1 MSKLPQDSLGE
12 KTLAMVTLA
21 QAKITT
27 LLPAPPELNPE
38 EAKNLLHSIGNMHR
52 ALSGAM
58 TQLRMQL
65 GRLLLEIQKRHL
77 HKQMGYPT
85 WDGFLERGLAE
96 IASLKRRVAYEAMR
110 LAASPALQALEPK
123 ELSKL
128 PVTNAV
134 AVTRIEQVDPQRA
147 AAPET
152 IKKAQELPTSEFK
165 RQMGQSTGY
174 RVSYWIE
181 DEDAGKQLQRVVEF
195 FSGAT
200 EDAARALADCL
211 YSPEVGALTAG
222 GRDNT
227 IDLLISTILDAI
239 HNQIA
244 SISSADSAQI
254 FQLSPSVAPADIIDA
269 EWVGEE
275 TCPRGH
281 VLKPAGIGYCVECR
295 KMDTR
300 DMSLEP

>member
-1 MSKLPQDSLGE
+1 
-12 KTLAMVTLA
+12 
-21 QAKITT
+21 
-27 LLPAPPELNPE
+27 
-38 EAKNLLHSIGNMHR
+38 MHR

-85 WDGFLERGLAE
+85 WDGFLDQGLTE
-96 IASLKRRVAYEAMR
+96 IANLKRRVAYEAMR

-134 AVTRIEQVDPQRA
+134 AVTRIEQADPERA
-147 AAPET
+147 ADPET
-152 IKKAQELPTSEFK
+152 IKKAQELPTGEFK

-200 EDAARALADCL
+200 EDAVRSLADCL

-244 SISSADSAQI
+244 SLSSADSAQMAAGAEI
-254 FQLSPSVAPADIIDA
+254 VDA
-269 EWVGEE
+269 EWVDEE
-275 TCPRGH
+275 TCPHGH
-281 VLKPAGIGYCVECR
+281 IMKPPGIGYCVEC
-295 KMDTR
+295 KNE
-300 DMSLEP
+300 EPELKTP